1 MMSFS
6 AILFLKT
13 PVSDI
18 RLQRCPAEKEGA
30 ANIQE
35 EPSNEE
41 LSFDRTPEGK
51 AYLFMGGSDEEVGVS
66 LDSFKEQVMNIV
78 QEQVR

>member
-35 EPSNEE
+35 EPSN
-41 LSFDRTPEGK
+41 LRTCRISCSQIFGK
-51 AYLFMGGSDEEVGVS
+51 GDYGDFKIVS
-66 LDSFKEQVMNIV
+66 LPGK
-78 QEQVR
+78 

>member
-35 EPSNEE
+35 EPSN
-41 LSFDRTPEGK
+41 LRTCRISCSQSAQAFENGE
-51 AYLFMGGSDEEVGVS
+51 FFTRNVS
-66 LDSFKEQVMNIV
+66 WILNL
-78 QEQVR
+78 